1 MRKTYSIILAVFISL
16 QACAQQEN
24 PATDSN
30 AYSTAATGEVPLT
43 DEVKDQLNQQTGK
56 YEVVKTDAEWKKLL
70 SPEAYFVMRKKGTE
84 KPFANKY
91 NANKA
96 KGIYHCAAC
105 DNPMFSSE
113 TKFESGTGWPSFWK
127 PIAAKNVKEVDDSSM
142 GMVRTEV
149 VCARCGS
156 HIGHVFDDGPE
167 PTGLRYCLN
176 SAALNFKKAK

>member
-1 MRKTYSIILAVFISL
+1 MRIIYSLIIVALITL
-16 QACAQQEN
+16 QACNKQN
-24 PATDSN
+24 GPVTD
-30 AYSTAATGEVPLT
+30 AEVYSTAATGDEPLSH
-43 DEVKDQLNQQTGK
+43 DLKEDLNKQAMQDT
-56 YEVVKTDAEWKKLL
+56 VVKSDAEWKKILTR
-70 SPEAYFVMRKKGTE
+70 EQYFVLREGGTE
-84 KPFANKY
+84 RPFANKY

-105 DNPMFSSE
+105 DNPMFSSG

-127 PIAAKNVKEVDDSSM
+127 PISPERVKEVDDRSM

-156 HIGHVFDDGPE
+156 HIGHVFDDGPK

-176 SAALNFKKAK
+176 SAALNFKKQ